1 MDDWIDLPKKFFEG
15 EEEEIDIPKKFFEGA
30 EEDSSGGVFK

>member
-1 MDDWIDLPKKFFEG
+1 MDGWIDLPKKFFEG
-15 EEEEIDIPKKFFEGA
+15 AEEEIDIPKKFFEGA